1 MVETVCRIN
10 IKLKDVAFDKKLNAI
25 VFSNIS
31 RSGNKSV
38 DLIGHLVI
46 LLAKVANGKGSPIE
60 ERKKKVGFKLDARKF
75 SVAALEDHIQIN
87 YDFSDSAPDL
97 INSVTEIVCDVL
109 DMHFTGMAKSI
120 KQLNEV
126 DQPTT
131 DSYQASGF
139 SNIQN
144 AYEAIKLLDEIASHQ
159 EVKGFDIQVEGY
171 KSSHQIEILSPPEKP
186 DFKPDAQEISFLN
199 YEISDVHKKG
209 LSIEIIPKSGKGK
222 KSVLVDAEQYT
233 ELEKSKGFSID
244 TYVLYDFLVKQMSEK
259 KFELISF
266 SLSGVQM
273 EITHRS
279 GPQQLDT

>member
-60 ERKKKVGFKLDARKF
+60 ERKKNVGFKLDARKF

-139 SNIQN
+139 SNPQD

-159 EVKGFDIQVEGY
+159 EVKGFDIQVEGH
-171 KSSHQIEILSPPEKP
+171 KSPHQIEILSPPEKP
-186 DFKPDAQEISFLN
+186 DFKPDAQEISFVN

-244 TYVLYDFLVKQMSEK
+244 TYVLYDFLVKQISEK
-259 KFELISF
+259 KYELISF

-273 EITHRS
+273 EITH
-279 GPQQLDT
+279 